1 VTSLTDRLVTYL
13 KAGYP
18 SVAIETHEEKRAIG
32 DILEAAKRANKGFAT
47 WSSTEGIRTVLPSIE
62 MLPDTDE
69 VFFALRARL
78 KDTVLVMRDLQTW
91 PLADP
96 GLNRL
101 LRDLLQWAPS
111 EGSTIVFVGHKA
123 PMHPTI
129 EKLVV
134 VLDYGLPT
142 EGDLTKVAEGIA
154 KSTGKKVEAGEN
166 VLRALSGLSM
176 SEAENA
182 LALSYVEK
190 KAFDPEVIYRE
201 KVLAVK
207 RSGLLEIVAPDP
219 RGLDAIGGLE
229 EMKDWILRRRRA
241 FSKEAIAFKL
251 PPPKGI
257 MIVGVPGCLAGDTQL
272 YYLRGARV
280 SGRTIS
286 LRDFHL
292 KFNGL
297 PAGSRPWVDLRI
309 PTYLHSLGEDGEVF
323 YNRVVSVREAGIKPI
338 VRVEFTDAPHL
349 RLTANHPVATASG
362 AFIEA
367 GRLLPG
373 DAVLARGSMRATSNG
388 GRDLSARPVRVI
400 VNLKYH
406 PGGARKIV
414 GGHEYT
420 RVSRAR
426 LVIEAR
432 MNGVDYEDFV
442 ESLKTDP
449 ARSAGFQYLGSEVD
463 VHHLDENPMNDDPAN
478 LVVLDQK
485 EHARTHGKYE
495 NFNVEYTREVH
506 VARVADDGEEMTY
519 DIEMELPA
527 TNFCAN
533 GIFVHNTGKSLASK
547 AIGTAL
553 DVPTVRL
560 DVGSLFNSLVG
571 ESESRTRE
579 VLKLA
584 EAVAPCVL
592 WTDEIDKGLAG
603 ASGSGSND
611 SGVTKR
617 VFGTIISWMQERSPD
632 RPVFLVATANDVT
645 SLPPEFL
652 RRGRWDEIFAVDL
665 PHELERVA
673 IFEIQ
678 LAKVGRDPKKF
689 DLTRVIA
696 ATEGYTGAEIEAIV
710 TEALYAAFDRGEE
723 VSEKDLVAAAGVVV
737 PLIRTAKE
745 KVEALKSWAIGR
757 ARFASR
763 RPADNT
769 ERLMRKL
776 A

>member
-1 VTSLTDRLVTYL
+1 VTSLTDRLMTYL
-13 KAGYP
+13 KAGY
-18 SVAIETHEEKRAIG
+18 SGVCIETHEEKRAVG

-47 WSSTEGIRTVLPSIE
+47 WSSTEGIKTVLPTVE
-62 MLPDTDE
+62 QVPDTDE

-154 KSTGKKVEAGEN
+154 KSTGKKVAAGEN

-190 KAFDPEVIYRE
+190 KEFDPEVIYRE

-241 FSKEAIAFKL
+241 FSKEAIAFRL

-257 MIVGVPGCLAGDTQL
+257 MIVGVPG
-272 YYLRGARV
+272 
-280 SGRTIS
+280 
-286 LRDFHL
+286 
-292 KFNGL
+292 
-297 PAGSRPWVDLRI
+297 
-309 PTYLHSLGEDGEVF
+309 
-323 YNRVVSVREAGIKPI
+323 
-338 VRVEFTDAPHL
+338 
-349 RLTANHPVATASG
+349 
-362 AFIEA
+362 
-367 GRLLPG
+367 
-373 DAVLARGSMRATSNG
+373 
-388 GRDLSARPVRVI
+388 
-400 VNLKYH
+400 
-406 PGGARKIV
+406 
-414 GGHEYT
+414 
-420 RVSRAR
+420 
-426 LVIEAR
+426 
-432 MNGVDYEDFV
+432 
-442 ESLKTDP
+442 
-449 ARSAGFQYLGSEVD
+449 
-463 VHHLDENPMNDDPAN
+463 
-478 LVVLDQK
+478 
-485 EHARTHGKYE
+485 
-495 NFNVEYTREVH
+495 
-506 VARVADDGEEMTY
+506 
-519 DIEMELPA
+519 
-527 TNFCAN
+527 
-533 GIFVHNTGKSLASK
+533 TGKSLASK

-560 DVGSLFNSLVG
+560 DVGSLFNSLIG

-665 PHELERVA
+665 PHELERAA

-678 LAKVGRDPKKF
+678 IKRFGRDPKKY
-689 DLTRVIA
+689 DLGAAVN
-696 ATEGYTGAEIEAIV
+696 ATEGFTGAEIEAVV
-710 TEALYAAFDRGEE
+710 TEALYSAFDRGEE
-723 VSEKDLVAAAGVVV
+723 PTSDDIVAASRVVV

-745 KVEALKSWAIGR
+745 QVERIRSWSDGR
-757 ARFASR
+757 ARMASR
-763 RPADNT
+763 KPVQNVIEQRV
-769 ERLMRKL
+769 RKL